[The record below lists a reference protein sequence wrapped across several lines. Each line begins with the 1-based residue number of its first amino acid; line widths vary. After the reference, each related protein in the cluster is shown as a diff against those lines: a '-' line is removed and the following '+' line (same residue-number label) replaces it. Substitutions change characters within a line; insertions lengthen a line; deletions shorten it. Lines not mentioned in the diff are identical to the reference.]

1 VLYGGETHPH
11 SISRLPGS
19 LCPQMGRAFSLPMT
33 PEKTHLT
40 DKISKPPVPKPRHV
54 SRKGN
59 TPKRKLKERTF
70 CKEYIIDLNGTRA
83 ATAAG
88 YAARSAHT
96 IASKL
101 LQKVHIKAQLAKL
114 MQKHADKLE
123 ISADKVLGELAKMG
137 FSNMLDYMRVDEDG
151 EFRLDF
157 SKLTREQA
165 AAIQEYTVDAT
176 GGTGDG
182 ERKQVMRTRFKLA
195 DKARSLE
202 LLGKY
207 LKLFVDKV
215 EVTGLGDLPAV
226 LAAARARAQGKK

>member
-1 VLYGGETHPH
+1 MNKTF
-11 SISRLPGS
+11 IKRKA
-19 LCPQMGRAFSLPMT
+19 R
-33 PEKTHLT
+33 EKT
-40 DKISKPPVPKPRHV
+40 
-54 SRKGN
+54 
-59 TPKRKLKERTF
+59 F
-70 CKEYIIDLNGTRA
+70 CQEYSIDQNGTRSA
-83 ATAAG
+83 KAAG
-88 YAARSAHT
+88 YAPKSAHVTASLLLRKSKIRAT
-96 IASKL
+96 IDAILK
-101 LQKVHIKAQLAKL
+101 KR
-114 MQKHADKLE
+114 ADKLE
-123 ISADKVLGELAKMG
+123 ISAEKVVGELAKMG
-137 FSNMLDYMRVDEDG
+137 FSNMLDYMRADEDG
-151 EFRLDF
+151 EFVLDF

>member
-1 VLYGGETHPH
+1 
-11 SISRLPGS
+11 
-19 LCPQMGRAFSLPMT
+19 MT
-33 PEKTHLT
+33 PEKTYLT
-40 DKISKPPVPKPRHV
+40 DKISKPPEPKPHRV
-54 SRKGN
+54 SRKGI

-96 IASKL
+96 IASRL
-101 LQKVHIKAQLAKL
+101 LQKVHIKAQLSKL
-114 MQKHADKLE
+114 MEKHANKLE

-151 EFRLDF
+151 AFVLDF

-182 ERKQVMRTRFKLA
+182 ERKLVMRTRFKLA

-207 LKLFVDKV
+207 LKLFTEKV